1 MKLNLRQLFE
11 IVGEKKEFTCSF
23 DFSGEE
29 LYGGFPFKTPVECSG
44 EIENRAGVV
53 RLVFCVKFV
62 LDLVCDRCLKPFQRE
77 ENLKFEHILVQKLNT
92 DNDDYLVCADSVLD
106 LEELVRTDILLEL
119 PTKVLCSED
128 CKGLCSQCG
137 KNLNEGECSC
147 EKKQIDPRLAI
158 LSQLLD
164 QDQ

>member
-1 MKLNLRQLFE
+1 MKLNLRQLFD
-11 IVGEKKEFTCSF
+11 IVGERNDFRCSF

-29 LYGGFPFKTPVECSG
+29 LYGGFPFQTPVDCSG

-62 LDLVCDRCLKPFQRE
+62 LSLACDRCLKPFQQE
-77 ENLKFEHILVQKLNT
+77 KTLNFEHILVQKLNSA
-92 DNDDYLVCADSVLD
+92 NDDYLVCADGVLD
-106 LEELVRTDILLEL
+106 LEELVRTDVLLEL

-128 CKGLCSQCG
+128 CRGLCSQCG
-137 KNLNEGECSC
+137 KNLNEGSCTC
-147 EKKQIDPRLAI
+147 EKKQIDPRLAV

-164 QDQ
+164 

>member
-1 MKLNLRQLFE
+1 MKLNLRQLFD
-11 IVGEKKEFTCSF
+11 IVGERKDFRCSF

-29 LYGGFPFKTPVECSG
+29 LYGGFPFQTPVDCSG

-62 LDLVCDRCLKPFQRE
+62 LSLACDRCLKPFQQE
-77 ENLKFEHILVQKLNT
+77 KTLNFEHILVQKLNSA
-92 DNDDYLVCADSVLD
+92 NDDYLVCADGVLD
-106 LEELVRTDILLEL
+106 LEELVRTDVLLEL

-128 CKGLCSQCG
+128 CRGLCSQCG
-137 KNLNEGECSC
+137 KNLNEGSCTC
-147 EKKQIDPRLAI
+147 EKKQIDPRLAV

-164 QDQ
+164 

>member
-106 LEELVRTDILLEL
+106 LEEEYKAMSDEKLRKNWRGRISCWSFPPRCSVRRTARGFA
-119 PTKVLCSED
+119 PSA
-128 CKGLCSQCG
+128 
-137 KNLNEGECSC
+137 
-147 EKKQIDPRLAI
+147 EKT
-158 LSQLLD
+158 
-164 QDQ
+164 

>member
-1 MKLNLRQLFE
+1 MKLNLRQLFD
-11 IVGEKKEFTCSF
+11 IVGERKDFRCSF

-29 LYGGFPFKTPVECSG
+29 LYGGFPFRTPVDCSG

-62 LDLVCDRCLKPFQRE
+62 LSLACDRCLKPFQQE
-77 ENLKFEHILVQKLNT
+77 KILNFEHVLVQKLNSA
-92 DNDDYLVCADSVLD
+92 NDDYLVCADGVLD
-106 LEELVRTDILLEL
+106 LEELVRTDVLLEL

-128 CKGLCSQCG
+128 CRGLCSQCG
-137 KNLNEGECSC
+137 KNLNEGSCTC
-147 EKKQIDPRLAI
+147 EKKQIDPRLAV

-164 QDQ
+164 

>member
-1 MKLNLRQLFE
+1 MKLNLRQLFD
-11 IVGEKKEFTCSF
+11 IVGERKDFRCSF

-29 LYGGFPFKTPVECSG
+29 LYGGFPFQTPVDCSG

-62 LDLVCDRCLKPFQRE
+62 LSLACDRCLKPFQQE
-77 ENLKFEHILVQKLNT
+77 KTLNFEHVLVQKLNSA
-92 DNDDYLVCADSVLD
+92 NDDYLVCADGVLD
-106 LEELVRTDILLEL
+106 LEELVRADVLLEL

-128 CKGLCSQCG
+128 CRGLCSQCG
-137 KNLNEGECSC
+137 KNLNEGSCTC
-147 EKKQIDPRLAI
+147 EKKQIDPRLAV

-164 QDQ
+164 

>member
-1 MKLNLRQLFE
+1 MKLNLRQLFD
-11 IVGEKKEFTCSF
+11 IVGERKDFRCSF

-29 LYGGFPFKTPVECSG
+29 LYGGFPFQTPVDCSG

-62 LDLVCDRCLKPFQRE
+62 LSLACDRCLKPFQQE
-77 ENLKFEHILVQKLNT
+77 KTLNFEHILVQKLNSA
-92 DNDDYLVCADSVLD
+92 NDDYLVCADGVLD
-106 LEELVRTDILLEL
+106 LEELVRTDVLLER

-128 CKGLCSQCG
+128 CRGLCSQCG
-137 KNLNEGECSC
+137 KNLNEGSCTC
-147 EKKQIDPRLAI
+147 EKKQIDPRLAV

-164 QDQ
+164 

>member
-11 IVGEKKEFTCSF
+11 IIGERKDFRCSF

-29 LYGGFPFKTPVECSG
+29 LYGGFPFQTPVDCSG

-62 LDLVCDRCLKPFQRE
+62 LNLVCDRCLKSFQRE
-77 ENLKFEHILVQKLNT
+77 ETLEFEHILVQKLNSA
-92 DNDDYLVCADSVLD
+92 NDDYLVCADSVLD
-106 LEELVRTDILLEL
+106 LEDLARTDILLEL

-137 KNLNEGECSC
+137 KNLNEGSC
-147 EKKQIDPRLAI
+147 NCETTQIDPRLAV

-164 QDQ
+164 

>member
-1 MKLNLRQLFE
+1 MKLNLRQLFD
-11 IVGEKKEFTCSF
+11 IVGERKDFRCSF

-29 LYGGFPFKTPVECSG
+29 LYGGFPFQTPVDCSG

-62 LDLVCDRCLKPFQRE
+62 LSLACDRCLKPFQQE
-77 ENLKFEHILVQKLNT
+77 KTLNFEHVLVQKLNSA
-92 DNDDYLVCADSVLD
+92 NDDYLVCADGVLD
-106 LEELVRTDILLEL
+106 LEELVRADVLLEL

-128 CKGLCSQCG
+128 CRGLCAQCG
-137 KNLNEGECSC
+137 KNLNEGSCTC
-147 EKKQIDPRLAI
+147 EKKQIDPRLAV

-164 QDQ
+164 

>member
-11 IVGEKKEFTCSF
+11 IIGERKEFRCSF
-23 DFSGEE
+23 DFSGEG
-29 LYGGFPFKTPVECSG
+29 LYGGFPFQTPVDCSG
-44 EIENRAGVV
+44 EIENRDGVV

-62 LDLVCDRCLKPFQRE
+62 LNLVCDRCLKSFQRE
-77 ENLKFEHILVQKLNT
+77 ETLEFEHILVQKLNSA
-92 DNDDYLVCADSVLD
+92 NDDYLVCADSVLD
-106 LEELVRTDILLEL
+106 LEDLARTDILLEL

-137 KNLNEGECSC
+137 KNLNEGSC
-147 EKKQIDPRLAI
+147 NCETKQIDPRLAV

-164 QDQ
+164 

>member
-11 IVGEKKEFTCSF
+11 IIGERKEFRCSF

-29 LYGGFPFKTPVECSG
+29 LYGGFPFQTPVDCSG

-62 LDLVCDRCLKPFQRE
+62 LNLVCDRCLKSFQRE
-77 ENLKFEHILVQKLNT
+77 ETLEFEHILVQKLNSA
-92 DNDDYLVCADSVLD
+92 NDDYLVCADSVLD
-106 LEELVRTDILLEL
+106 LEDLARTDILLEL

-137 KNLNEGECSC
+137 KNLIEGSC
-147 EKKQIDPRLAI
+147 ICETKQIDPRLAV
-158 LSQLLD
+158 LSQFLD
-164 QDQ
+164 